1 MDMEDGIPAFIP
13 VVAPTPPMAPAP
25 IPGMVWP
32 MGAIPARG
40 TMVMGCAGMELRL
53 MGSGMLPKPAGMG
66 LIRIWLRV
74 GGAGWL
80 TWKGLAWAAGAEP
93 PAGRRDEGEIKIK
106 ENKRYRAERKRCV
119 AAEVQKS
126 EINFLTHRPR
136 WLVDKTNPP
145 AKYSF

>member
-1 MDMEDGIPAFIP
+1 MDMEAGIPAFIP
-13 VVAPTPPMAPAP
+13 VLAPTP

-93 PAGRRDEGEIKIK
+93 PAGRRDEGTKKK
-106 ENKRYRAERKRCV
+106 ENKRYGAERNV
-119 AAEVQKS
+119 LLQK
-126 EINFLTHRPR
+126 FGMKLT
-136 WLVDKTNPP
+136 
-145 AKYSF
+145 F

>member
-1 MDMEDGIPAFIP
+1 MDMEAGIPAFIP
-13 VVAPTPPMAPAP
+13 VLAPTPPMAPTP

-93 PAGRRDEGEIKIK
+93 PAGRRDEERRRRINVTELK
-106 ENKRYRAERKRCV
+106 ETLCCCR
-119 AAEVQKS
+119 S
-126 EINFLTHRPR
+126 
-136 WLVDKTNPP
+136 
-145 AKYSF
+145 